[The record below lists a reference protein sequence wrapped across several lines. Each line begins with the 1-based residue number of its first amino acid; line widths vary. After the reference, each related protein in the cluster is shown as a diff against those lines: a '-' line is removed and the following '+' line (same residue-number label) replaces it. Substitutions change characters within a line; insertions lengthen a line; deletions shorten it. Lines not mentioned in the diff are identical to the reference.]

1 MGLSV
6 SSVAEDFVAVAELE
20 LVLKLLNR
28 WVLRLV

>member
-6 SSVAEDFVAVAELE
+6 SSVAEDFVVVAELE

-28 WVLRLV
+28 WVLRIM